1 MDVWEV
7 PQSSCSGLDKGFLM
21 DVGPPRA
28 EDFGLRAHVDP
39 TDARNTVAYR
49 SRMPDLFI

>member
-1 MDVWEV
+1 
-7 PQSSCSGLDKGFLM
+7 M
-21 DVGPPRA
+21 DVGPQRA
-28 EDFGLRAHVDP
+28 GHFGLPAHVDP